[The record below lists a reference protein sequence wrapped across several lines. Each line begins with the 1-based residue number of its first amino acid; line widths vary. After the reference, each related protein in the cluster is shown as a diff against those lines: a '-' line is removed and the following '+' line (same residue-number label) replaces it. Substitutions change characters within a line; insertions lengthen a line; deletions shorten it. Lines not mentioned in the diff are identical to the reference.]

1 MESNWPTATRRE
13 PVMGWDDELGDM
25 KNEAKGAVKDH
36 VGMASPDADTTY
48 EAQEGLG
55 VSNLKQGTEK
65 VKDAFKKD

>member
-1 MESNWPTATRRE
+1 
-13 PVMGWDDELGDM
+13 MGWDDELGDM
-25 KNEAKGAVKDH
+25 KNEAKSAVKDY
-36 VGMASPDADTTY
+36 VGMASPDADMAY